1 MRICAYCL
9 SIPHIL
15 LYCTYILNYSTF
27 LDHLKSGKTASPDET
42 PELFYR
48 EGEEPPAGQDEEQEW
63 MKDMPAPLL
72 EALMAGD
79 RAYTGAEPGAADNG
93 VADLL
98 VSQTETSDLVL
109 LNKVDLVED
118 PDVLT
123 RIEEIV
129 NALNPRVTTMR
140 STFGKIPLRS
150 VLGVAGGTGAVE
162 AGVVDDHRDAVQA
175 AVSEHRHEEHSSHS
189 HNDNCEDDACTDPSH
204 DHSHDSASHSH
215 AQEQPCEDT
224 ACTDPSHDHSHDSAS
239 HSHAQEEQCEDAAC
253 TDPSHDHSH
262 GSHDHAHAHGGIGTF
277 VYRARRPFHPGRLVS
292 FLRYLPV
299 TRGLPPVGED
309 EAQLSISKSTHETM
323 KLVLRSKGFTW
334 CADSNV
340 AAMFLSHAGS
350 SVELSCL
357 GRWWSTLS
365 RQQWPSE
372 ATSAILE
379 DFDVASHDEED
390 PASTTVGDRRQELV
404 FIGQSLGNS
413 DNQKAIGEALDQCL
427 LDDGEWSIFQDKKS
441 DENALRAIFASA
453 SAMQPKVM
461 SY

>member
-1 MRICAYCL
+1 
-9 SIPHIL
+9 
-15 LYCTYILNYSTF
+15 
-27 LDHLKSGKTASPDET
+27 LKSGKTASPDET

-48 EGEEPPAGQDEEQEW
+48 EGEEPAPEEEQEW

-109 LNKVDLVED
+109 LNKIDLVED

-140 STFGKIPLRS
+140 TKYGNIPLRS
-150 VLGVAGGTGAVE
+150 VLGVAGGMGAVE

-189 HNDNCEDDACTDPSH
+189 HNDDCADPKCEDTSHSHAHDHDCNEPDCTD
-204 DHSHDSASHSH
+204 ASHSH
-215 AQEQPCEDT
+215 AQEEQCEDT
-224 ACTDPSHDHSHDSAS
+224 ACTDPSHDHSHS
-239 HSHAQEEQCEDAAC
+239 
-253 TDPSHDHSH
+253 
-262 GSHDHAHAHGGIGTF
+262 SHDHAHAHGGIGTF
-277 VYRARRPFHPGRLVS
+277 VYRARRPFHPRRLVS

-299 TRGLPPVGED
+299 SRGLPPVGED
-309 EAQLSISKSTHETM
+309 EPQLSISKATHETM
-323 KLVLRSKGFTW
+323 QLVLRSKGFTW
-334 CADSNV
+334 IADSNV

-365 RQQWPSE
+365 REQWPSE

-379 DFDVASHDEED
+379 DYDVASHDEGNA
-390 PASTTVGDRRQELV
+390 ASATVGDRRQELV
-404 FIGQSLGNS
+404 FIGQSLGRS
-413 DNQKAIGEALDQCL
+413 DCQKAIAEALDQCL
-427 LDDGEWSIFQDKKS
+427 LDDVEWSMFQDKKL
-441 DENALRAIFASA
+441 DENALQAIFASA

>member
-1 MRICAYCL
+1 V
-9 SIPHIL
+9 PK
-15 LYCTYILNYSTF
+15 YILNYSTF

-48 EGEEPPAGQDEEQEW
+48 EGEEPTAQDEEW

-72 EALMAGD
+72 EALLAGD
-79 RAYTGAEPGAADNG
+79 RAYSGLDKGAADNG

-123 RIEEIV
+123 QIEDIV

-140 STFGKIPLRS
+140 TTFGKIPLRS
-150 VLGVAGGTGAVE
+150 VLGVAGGMGAVE

-175 AVSEHRHEEHSSHS
+175 AVSEHRHEEHSQSHSDDCADPACEDSSHS
-189 HNDNCEDDACTDPSH
+189 HAHDHACDEPDCTD
-204 DHSHDSASHSH
+204 ASHSH
-215 AQEQPCEDT
+215 AQEQQCEDA
-224 ACTDPSHDHSHDSAS
+224 ACTDPNHDHSHGS
-239 HSHAQEEQCEDAAC
+239 HEHQCEDAAC

-262 GSHDHAHAHGGIGTF
+262 DSHAHAHGGIGTF

-292 FLRYLPV
+292 FLRHLPV
-299 TRGLPPVGED
+299 SRGLPPVGED
-309 EAQLSISKSTHETM
+309 EPQLSISKSTQETM
-323 KLVLRSKGFTW
+323 QLVLRSKGFTW

-357 GRWWSTLS
+357 GRWWSTLN
-365 RQQWPSE
+365 RQQWPLE

-404 FIGQSLGNS
+404 FIGQSLDRS
-413 DNQKAIGEALDQCL
+413 DCQKAIGEALDQCL
-427 LDDGEWSIFQDKKS
+427 LDDGEWSMFQDKKS
-441 DENALRAIFASA
+441 DENALRATFASA
-453 SAMQPKVM
+453 STMQPKVM

>member
-1 MRICAYCL
+1 VFQVLTFYYTC
-9 SIPHIL
+9 IL
-15 LYCTYILNYSTF
+15 YFSTF

-48 EGEEPPAGQDEEQEW
+48 EGEEPAAEEEQEW
-63 MKDMPAPLL
+63 MKDMPGPLL

-140 STFGKIPLRS
+140 TTFGKIPLRS
-150 VLGVAGGTGAVE
+150 VLGVAGGMGAVE
-162 AGVVDDHRDAVQA
+162 AGVVDDHRDAVKA

-189 HNDNCEDDACTDPSH
+189 HNDDCADPKCEDSSHSHAHDHDCNEPDCTDASHSHAKEQQCEDAACTDPSH

-215 AQEQPCEDT
+215 AQEQ
-224 ACTDPSHDHSHDSAS
+224 
-239 HSHAQEEQCEDAAC
+239 QCEDAAC

-262 GSHDHAHAHGGIGTF
+262 DSHNHAHAHGGIGTF

-299 TRGLPPVGED
+299 SRGLPPVVED
-309 EAQLSISKSTHETM
+309 EPQLTISKSTHETM

-413 DNQKAIGEALDQCL
+413 DCQKAIGEALDQCL
-427 LDDGEWSIFQDKKS
+427 LDDGEWSMFQDKKS